1 MSDHSMISPSMLH
14 RMFQCPGSVLASD
27 GIPDTSSPAA
37 ERGTLIHGM
46 AEEMLR
52 IGFTDAT
59 DLTAEEHKN
68 LMDYCRYVKDRVGAD
83 AHLYVEELVDLNAY
97 VPGMRGS
104 VDALIVGEDEIH
116 VIDLKTGQ
124 HPVASADNP
133 QLLAYALGAAAN
145 FDGFEKQIYVH
156 IWQGG
161 KGDESHV
168 SLLDLNAFADTLMDI
183 AEFALKP
190 DAPRY
195 PSDDACRYC
204 KAAPE
209 CPALHQQQLEIVG
222 GDFADLTAPD
232 KLTDE
237 QIATVVLN
245 RSRVEVWMK
254 KVFSYALDRSQ
265 RGEPIA
271 GTKVVEGRAV
281 RRFTNAGKE
290 ALVDA
295 LGEDAYEKKLIG
307 VTAADAL
314 LGRELVDAM
323 TEKRGSPTLA
333 GLDDKRPALTNA
345 IDDFDELP
353 N

>member
-1 MSDHSMISPSMLH
+1 MSDHSLISPSMLH
-14 RMFQCPGSVLASD
+14 RMFECPGSVLASKD
-27 GIPDTSSPAA
+27 IPDKSSPAA

-59 DLTAEEHKN
+59 DLTPEEHQN
-68 LMDYCRYVKDRVGAD
+68 LMAYCRYVKDHVGPD
-83 AHLYVEELVDLNAY
+83 SVLYIEETVDLNAY
-97 VPGMRGS
+97 VPGMKGS
-104 VDALIVGEDEIH
+104 VDALIVGEKELH
-116 VIDLKTGQ
+116 VIDLKTGTIS
-124 HPVASADNP
+124 VSSAENS

-145 FDGFEKQIYVH
+145 FDGFEKEIYVH

-161 KGDESHV
+161 SGDQWRV
-168 SLLDLNAFADTLMDI
+168 SLLDLDAFAGKLMTT
-183 AEFALKP
+183 AEVALKEG
-190 DAPRY
+190 APRN

-209 CPALHQQQLEIVG
+209 CPALYQQQLAVVG
-222 GDFADLTAPD
+222 GDFTDLTAPD

-245 RSRVEVWMK
+245 RSRVEQWMK
-254 KVFSYALDRSQ
+254 KVWSHALDRSQ

-271 GTKVVEGRAV
+271 GTKVVEGRAI
-281 RRFTNAGKE
+281 RRWTSEGKA
-290 ALVDA
+290 ALADA
-295 LGEDAYEKKLIG
+295 LGDDAYEKKLIG

-314 LGRELVDAM
+314 LGKELVDAM

-345 IDDFDELP
+345 IDDFDEL
-353 N
+353 

>member
-1 MSDHSMISPSMLH
+1 MPTFPGCAVVSMRP
-14 RMFQCPGSVLASD
+14 
-27 GIPDTSSPAA
+27 
-37 ERGTLIHGM
+37 
-46 AEEMLR
+46 
-52 IGFTDAT
+52 
-59 DLTAEEHKN
+59 
-68 LMDYCRYVKDRVGAD
+68 
-83 AHLYVEELVDLNAY
+83 
-97 VPGMRGS
+97 
-104 VDALIVGEDEIH
+104 LIVGEDEIH

-183 AEFALKP
+183 SELALKEG
-190 DAPRY
+190 APRN

-245 RSRVEVWMK
+245 RS
-254 KVFSYALDRSQ
+254 S
-265 RGEPIA
+265 
-271 GTKVVEGRAV
+271 GRAMDEKGVVYTRSSV
-281 RRFTNAGKE
+281 RSVVSPSPAP
-290 ALVDA
+290 
-295 LGEDAYEKKLIG
+295 KLS
-307 VTAADAL
+307 
-314 LGRELVDAM
+314 R
-323 TEKRGSPTLA
+323 
-333 GLDDKRPALTNA
+333 
-345 IDDFDELP
+345 
-353 N
+353 

>member
-1 MSDHSMISPSMLH
+1 MSDHSLISPSMLH

-27 GIPDTSSPAA
+27 GVPDTSSPAA

-59 DLTAEEHKN
+59 DLTAEEHQQ
-68 LMDYCRYVKDRVGAD
+68 LMSYCRYVKDRVAPD
-83 AHLYVEELVDLNAY
+83 AHLYIEEVVDLNAY

-124 HPVASADNP
+124 HPVACADNP

-161 KGDESHV
+161 SGDESHV
-168 SLLDLNAFADTLMDI
+168 SLLELNRFAKALT
-183 AEFALKP
+183 EVGEVALKEG
-190 DAPRY
+190 ASRH

-209 CPALHQQQLEIVG
+209 CPAL
-222 GDFADLTAPD
+222 
-232 KLTDE
+232 
-237 QIATVVLN
+237 
-245 RSRVEVWMK
+245 
-254 KVFSYALDRSQ
+254 Y
-265 RGEPIA
+265 
-271 GTKVVEGRAV
+271 
-281 RRFTNAGKE
+281 
-290 ALVDA
+290 
-295 LGEDAYEKKLIG
+295 
-307 VTAADAL
+307 
-314 LGRELVDAM
+314 
-323 TEKRGSPTLA
+323 
-333 GLDDKRPALTNA
+333 
-345 IDDFDELP
+345 
-353 N
+353 